1 MHTKSLL
8 FALKQPI
15 FVEKRLEKAK
25 ISNIFVSKGGVWIE
39 RVVSQTGWRLSGRR
53 HDAAPFIPAMACK

>member
-1 MHTKSLL
+1 
-8 FALKQPI
+8 
-15 FVEKRLEKAK
+15 VEKRLEKAK